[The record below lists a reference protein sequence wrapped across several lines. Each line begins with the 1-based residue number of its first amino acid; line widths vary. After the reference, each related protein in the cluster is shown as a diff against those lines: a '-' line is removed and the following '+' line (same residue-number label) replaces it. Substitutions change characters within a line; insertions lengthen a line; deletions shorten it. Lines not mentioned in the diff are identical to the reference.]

1 MHEPMTHPPP
11 VPGEDSPYS
20 FRAVAPYYDD
30 LMKSVPY
37 RMWVSYYLLLLAAQD
52 VHPKTILDVCC
63 GTGTMCEMLT
73 FEGFSMA
80 GVDLSEGMI
89 DYAKRKA
96 AKKKLEIDYQ
106 VQDACTFELG
116 KTFDSALSFFDSLN
130 NITDPDRLQQAFIR
144 VADHLDP
151 GGSFIFD
158 LNTAYA
164 FEAKL
169 FDQKQLRANAKLRYD
184 WVGDWD
190 PETRLITVNMQFW
203 RGEEYF
209 TEVHKQR
216 AYDEDEVR
224 EMLAN
229 AGFGYVRA
237 YHSYTLNPPRYA
249 SDRLHYAVIKL

>member
-1 MHEPMTHPPP
+1 MRN
-11 VPGEDSPYS
+11 GEDSPFS
-20 FRAVAPYYDD
+20 FTAVAPYYDD

-73 FEGFSMA
+73 AEGFQMS
-80 GVDLSEGMI
+80 GFDLSEGMI
-89 DYAKRKA
+89 DSARRKA
-96 AKKKLEIDYQ
+96 YKKKIDVRYE

-116 KTFDSALSFFDSLN
+116 DTYDAALSFFDSLN
-130 NITDPDRLQQAFIR
+130 NITDPVRLEQAFVR
-144 VADHLDP
+144 VADHLKP

-169 FDQKQLRANAKLRYD
+169 FDQRQLRSNAKLRYD
-184 WVGDWD
+184 WVGEYDA
-190 PETRLITVNMQFW
+190 ESRLITVNMEFW
-203 RGEEYF
+203 RGDEHF

-216 AYDEDEVR
+216 AYEEDEVR
-224 EMLAN
+224 AMLGRS
-229 AGFGYVRA
+229 GFRQVRA

-249 SDRLHYAVIKL
+249 SDRLHYAAIRV